1 MPIVKVRATGGLDM
15 TEQFEMKI
23 IGVFA
28 GLAILEAVGIDLLG
42 FAHKIL
48 GALIVSGFA
57 G

>member
-23 IGVFA
+23 IGVFS

>member
-1 MPIVKVRATGGLDM
+1 M
-15 TEQFEMKI
+15 TAQIEMKI
-23 IGVFA
+23 LGALA
-28 GLAILEAVGIDLLG
+28 GLAILEAVGLDLLG

>member
-1 MPIVKVRATGGLDM
+1 M

-42 FAHKIL
+42 FAHKII
-48 GALIVSGFA
+48 GALIVSGFS